1 MKGGVFLSIA
11 VVQSVAE
18 RMENVSKE
26 QLPALHKGASSLFA
40 THITRRKLMGIIAAT
55 GVTTGL
61 SPVLGGLAAAQDGT
75 PAAEP
80 VPGPRD
86 DGTNLWKV
94 VVGGMDMETGTDL
107 QAFFPGEI
115 TVNAGDAVYFA
126 FSPMGMPGFHTV
138 TFTSGEPVPP
148 LQVPDIV
155 EGTPVASP
163 EGPPRLIVNPEVAW
177 PDGRDSYDGTGLL
190 NSGIDVFRA
199 DAGPYV
205 VTFTTPGTY
214 DYQCVPHASVMKAR
228 IIVQEAGA
236 ELPNDQAAY
245 DAQAADERAAL
256 IEEGQAAIA
265 AYGEGTSTPSA
276 DGASTTWDVAAGV
289 GGESQ
294 ARGMIFAPKEL
305 TIKVGDTVRWT
316 NLTVG
321 EPHTVTFLGG
331 DEQPTDSILEPQPAG
346 PPKLVQNYQTFLP
359 SGDPEFDGNGY
370 RNSGFMGLPPE
381 INEMM
386 GLVGDTWELT
396 FTAAGEYPY
405 YCVLHASGPDAT
417 SGMVGK
423 VIVTE

>member
-1 MKGGVFLSIA
+1 MKYGQNETPPMFA
-11 VVQSVAE
+11 V
-18 RMENVSKE
+18 
-26 QLPALHKGASSLFA
+26 H
-40 THITRRKLMGIIAAT
+40 TTRRKLMGIMGAAGIAA
-55 GVTTGL
+55 GI
-61 SPVLGGLAAAQDGT
+61 SPLLVNRVFAQSGT

-94 VVGGMDMETGTDL
+94 IVGGMDMEHGIDL

-115 TVNAGDAVYFA
+115 TVNAGDSIYFVFA
-126 FSPMGMPGFHTV
+126 AMGMPGFHTV
-138 TFTSGEPVPP
+138 TFTSGEPVPA
-148 LQVPDIV
+148 LFGPDIV

-163 EGPPRLIVNPEVAW
+163 EGPPRLIVNPEIVW
-177 PDGRDSYDGTGLL
+177 PDGRDSYDGTGML
-190 NSGIDVFRA
+190 NSGIDVFRG

-214 DYQCVPHASVMKAR
+214 DYQCVPHAPVMKAK

-236 ELPNDQAAY
+236 ELPKDQAAY
-245 DAQAADERAAL
+245 DAQAV
-256 IEEGQAAIA
+256 EEMAAIVELGMA
-265 AYGEGTSTPSA
+265 AITEYGDGMSTPSA
-276 DGASTTWDVAAGV
+276 DGATTWDVAAGL
-289 GGESQ
+289 GGMSQ
-294 ARGMIFAPKEL
+294 ARGMFFAPKDL

-316 NLTVG
+316 NLTIG
-321 EPHTVTFLGG
+321 EPHTITFLGG

-346 PPKLVQNYQTFLP
+346 PPKLVQNFQTFLP
-359 SGDPEFDGNGY
+359 TGDTEFDGNGY

-381 INEMM
+381 INEMF

-405 YCVLHASGPDAT
+405 YCVLHASGPEAT